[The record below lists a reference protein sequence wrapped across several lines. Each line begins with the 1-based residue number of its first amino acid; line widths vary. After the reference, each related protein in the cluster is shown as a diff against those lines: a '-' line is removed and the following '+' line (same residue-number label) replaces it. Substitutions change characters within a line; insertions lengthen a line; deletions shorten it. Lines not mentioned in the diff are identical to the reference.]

1 MCRFESDCPY
11 ITEVEIMYKR
21 VPNPMGTTYVLSDKE
36 IKRLVNKF
44 NANHLVKPNQLS
56 LTGNTSRYGFEVV
69 YISLHGS
76 ISFFINADLSFDTYT
91 FNLKRSHQEMQ
102 ILSALWNKWKVFTQG
117 YYREEIHTD
126 FTGI

>member
-1 MCRFESDCPY
+1 
-11 ITEVEIMYKR
+11 MYKH
-21 VPNPMGTTYVLSDKE
+21 VPNPMGTTYIISDKE

-44 NANHLVKPNQLS
+44 NASHLSKPNHLS

-69 YISLHGS
+69 YISLHSS

-91 FNLKRSHQEMQ
+91 FSPKRSLREMQ

-117 YYREEIHTD
+117 YYKEEIQTN

>member
-11 ITEVEIMYKR
+11 IMEVEIMYKR
-21 VPNPMGTTYVLSDKE
+21 VPNPMGTTYVISDKE

-44 NANHLVKPNQLS
+44 NSSHLSKPNQLS
-56 LTGNTSRYGFEVV
+56 LTGNTSRYGFEVA
-69 YISLHGS
+69 YTSLHSS

-91 FNLKRSHQEMQ
+91 FNPKRSHQEMQ
-102 ILSALWNKWKVFTQG
+102 ILSTLWNKWKVFTQG
-117 YYREEIHTD
+117 YYKEEIHTD

>member
-36 IKRLVNKF
+36 IKRLVAKF
-44 NANHLVKPNQLS
+44 NASHLSKPNQLS
-56 LTGNTSRYGFEVV
+56 LTENTSRYGFEVA
-69 YISLHGS
+69 YTSLHSS

-91 FNLKRSHQEMQ
+91 FSPKRSHQEMQ
-102 ILSALWNKWKVFTQG
+102 ILSALWNKWKVFTKG
-117 YYREEIHTD
+117 YYKEEIPTN

>member
-36 IKRLVNKF
+36 VKRLVNKF
-44 NANHLVKPNQLS
+44 NANHLVKSNQLS

-69 YISLHGS
+69 YTSLHSS

-91 FNLKRSHQEMQ
+91 FNPKRSHQEMQ
-102 ILSALWNKWKVFTQG
+102 ILSALWNKWKVFTKG
-117 YYREEIHTD
+117 YYREEIPTD
-126 FTGI
+126 FKGI